1 MNNAISEIKNTLEAT
16 NSRITKSIPGQGERA
31 LQPKTRSDEDLWG
44 WQRSSL
50 RPLPRQAK
58 KVTHWWQGENF
69 RLLICLSLVIP
80 VSH

>member
-1 MNNAISEIKNTLEAT
+1 M
-16 NSRITKSIPGQGERA
+16 
-31 LQPKTRSDEDLWG
+31 LQPKTRSDEDLRG

-50 RPLPRQAK
+50 RPLPRQAE

-80 VSH
+80 VTLEASTGLKISILDRTSLQTAETVLSFSGGI